1 MIYFIESG
9 KGGPIKIGITGN
21 IQFRLDELQV
31 GNPCKLNLLW
41 IYNGRQFTEFEL
53 HAKFKSDRIRGEWY
67 HRTETI
73 LSFKDEYPNDC
84 FPATPLGLHKCRDSS
99 YWINYER
106 ASSEDDE

>member
-9 KGGPIKIGITGN
+9 KGGPIKIGVTWN
-21 IQFRLDELQV
+21 IQLRLDELQV

-41 IYNGRQFTEFEL
+41 IYNGRQFTELEL

-67 HRTETI
+67 NRTEAI
-73 LSFKDEYPNDC
+73 LSLKDKYPNDC
-84 FPATPLGLHKCRDSS
+84 FQPTPLGLYKCIDSV

-106 ASSEDDE
+106 ASSEEEE